1 AREGRAR
8 RAPRDSR
15 AGSCSRAARRET
27 PGWRSRPRA
36 GPRPGR
42 RPTGARPS
50 SRCAVDSR
58 MLRTWP
64 VRTTARAMGVEIL
77 DALDVLAVIFGVL
90 FTVRKLDVSRREAQD
105 FPGVDPRAFESWRR
119 RESAVYTLGS
129 LACVLKVVLD
139 AGFLL
144 AVAPH

>member
-1 AREGRAR
+1 
-8 RAPRDSR
+8 
-15 AGSCSRAARRET
+15 
-27 PGWRSRPRA
+27 
-36 GPRPGR
+36 
-42 RPTGARPS
+42 
-50 SRCAVDSR
+50 
-58 MLRTWP
+58 M
-64 VRTTARAMGVEIL
+64 RTTARAMGVEIL

-105 FPGVDPRAFESWRR
+105 FPGVDPGAFESWRR

-144 AVAPH
+144 TVAPHLEFGGVRVIGATIDLLWAALVIVTLVRGSKARQERRRLGIVLQ